1 MSIFSLK
8 FGCLLFV
15 VFASLVTPSSILA
28 QTLREQMIGTWTL
41 VDWIWT
47 FLDSGEVEAGTFGKD
62 AFGHTIY
69 SDDGYMCA
77 ALMRTNRSKFTSKD
91 WRGGTS
97 DEKLAAYDGY
107 IAYCGKFE
115 VNEVDRTI
123 STTVDTSLY
132 PNWTGSIQKRFA
144 SLSGDRL
151 TLTTPTFLIEGK
163 EAIGTLVW
171 EKARR

>member
-1 MSIFSLK
+1 MSIFPRRLG
-8 FGCLLFV
+8 FLLFV
-15 VFASLVTPSSILA
+15 IFSSLVTPSSVLA
-28 QTLREQMIGTWTL
+28 QPLREQIIGTWTL

-47 FLDSGEVEAGTFGKD
+47 FVDSGEVKAGTFGNE

-77 ALMRTNRSKFTSKD
+77 ALMRPNRSKFASKD

-132 PNWTGSIQKRFA
+132 PNWTGSIQKRYA
-144 SLSGDRL
+144 SLTGDRL
-151 TLTTPTFLIEGK
+151 TLTTPKFLIEGK

-171 EKARR
+171 QKAQK